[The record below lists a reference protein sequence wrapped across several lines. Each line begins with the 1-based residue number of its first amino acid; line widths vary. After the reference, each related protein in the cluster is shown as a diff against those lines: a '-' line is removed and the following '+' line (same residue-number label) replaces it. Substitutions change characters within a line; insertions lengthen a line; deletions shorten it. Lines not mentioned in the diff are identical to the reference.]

1 MTTDIDTITTHTH
14 EATLNHGE
22 SGGVDDVYYDDNQGM
37 NEMICPTVHP
47 SSEQTILSM
56 RNNELSILCAQQQ
69 QNNQVLATVI
79 EQLEKTVAASIDR
92 LIRRLERME
101 NRQRNERTV
110 FNTNHHNNTRA
121 SSDTRSAKRS
131 RYGGR

>member
-1 MTTDIDTITTHTH
+1 M
-14 EATLNHGE
+14 NHG
-22 SGGVDDVYYDDNQGM
+22 GTDDVYYDDNQGM

-47 SSEQTILSM
+47 SSEQTLLSM

-110 FNTNHHNNTRA
+110 FNTNHHNSNNTRA